1 MVRRKPGTRRKPG
14 VRHKTG
20 ARLHADEARRT
31 EGNWIGV
38 ARHLSAENRQ
48 ALPGS
53 QCPANAPFLPN
64 CIVGSR
70 RSKQAIATV
79 AEATTVDEPSRWCR
93 GGIMTRM
100 KATALAITVSTL
112 LACQHSPAPTAPTEP
127 VAAGRLTAAP
137 AENAGVEGS
146 TTGGGHYLL
155 QNAFDTQ
162 FAFSAVLHGDG
173 SASGNFHQRLES
185 GTGTVDFRGRVTC
198 MAVDAANH
206 RAWVGGVIETN
217 ESPTRA
223 SSPPSI
229 RSDMTSGSGSSTTGR
244 PRRQQIARHSSASK
258 A

>member
-1 MVRRKPGTRRKPG
+1 MLDKRAFSTKLHRGF
-14 VRHKTG
+14 KTI
-20 ARLHADEARRT
+20 E
-31 EGNWIGV
+31 
-38 ARHLSAENRQ
+38 
-48 ALPGS
+48 
-53 QCPANAPFLPN
+53 
-64 CIVGSR
+64 
-70 RSKQAIATV
+70 QAIATV

-127 VAAGRLTAAP
+127 VAGRVTVAP
-137 AENAGVEGS
+137 AESAGVEGS

-173 SASGNFHQRLES
+173 SATGNFHQRLES

-206 RAWVGGVIETN
+206 RAWVGGVIEKN
-217 ESPTRA
+217 ESTDPSFLAPQHQVGHDIWFRVLDNGQAEAATDRTTFVGFEGVIP
-223 SSPPSI
+223 SSAAYCHDRIWPDDNARTWPV
-229 RSDMTSGSGSSTTGR
+229 TSGNITVK
-244 PRRQQIARHSSASK
+244 P
-258 A
+258 